1 MSEDVFSVLK
11 KKIRN
16 QMNDLADHLAV
27 GSAKDMEEYRKIT
40 GIIEG
45 LAWAEREVI
54 DLEDK
59 LLKLQFVG
67 RNAQTGR
74 NNKTRGKYGDTR
86 KRNRKSCY

>member
-1 MSEDVFSVLK
+1 MSEDVFSLLK

-27 GSAKDMEEYRKIT
+27 GSAKDMEDYRKIT

-45 LAWAEREVI
+45 LAWTEREVI

-59 LLKLQFVG
+59 LLKL
-67 RNAQTGR
+67 
-74 NNKTRGKYGDTR
+74 
-86 KRNRKSCY
+86 